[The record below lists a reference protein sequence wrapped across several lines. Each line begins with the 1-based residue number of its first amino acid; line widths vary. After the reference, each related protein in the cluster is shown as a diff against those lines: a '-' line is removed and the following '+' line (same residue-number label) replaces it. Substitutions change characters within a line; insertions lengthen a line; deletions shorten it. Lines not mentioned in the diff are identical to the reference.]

1 MKRAL
6 HPARRARHNS
16 GASQPFRKAALG
28 SNADASAVCGWR
40 HQERRGNQTTA
51 QLVRKAVFA
60 ANNYTA
66 KRMIDVLFALDAGRR
81 LVRRKAC

>member
-1 MKRAL
+1 MKRAP
-6 HPARRARHNS
+6 HPAQPDRHS
-16 GASQPFRKAALG
+16 LGASQLFRKAVLG
-28 SNADASAVCGWR
+28 SNADASVVCGWR

-60 ANNYTA
+60 ANHYTA

-81 LVRRKAC
+81 LVS